1 MPPPVLV
8 CGEWEEERVRDMWVC
23 ERDAFRSYTFC
34 PRFSPQV
41 EGSLQCWRVCVCVC
55 VRVFVWSLQYYVFLF
70 PEEFF
75 EKKVSSCC
83 SRRVRCSSSLRLAK
97 WKHHLLGYQYSE
109 VGYALMP
116 RTQADVC
123 WRMLTYADV
132 CLREGYDASSAN
144 ITAVCLSVPVSV
156 SVSVCVYMYVY
167 KYR

>member
-75 EKKVSSCC
+75 RRKKKC
-83 SRRVRCSSSLRLAK
+83 RVAFLVELDVLLACDWQNENITFLVINILK
-97 WKHHLLGYQYSE
+97 LATLWCLVRKLTY
-109 VGYALMP
+109 
-116 RTQADVC
+116 ADVC
-123 WRMLTYADV
+123 WRMLTYAWEKAMMP
-132 CLREGYDASSAN
+132 LPQ
-144 ITAVCLSVPVSV
+144 I
-156 SVSVCVYMYVY
+156 
-167 KYR
+167 